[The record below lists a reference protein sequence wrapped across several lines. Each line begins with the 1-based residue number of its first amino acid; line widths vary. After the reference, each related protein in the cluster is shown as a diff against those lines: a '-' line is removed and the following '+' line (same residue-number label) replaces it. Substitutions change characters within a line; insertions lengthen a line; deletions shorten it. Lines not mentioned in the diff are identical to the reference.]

1 MIKYY
6 RENLIL
12 PKFLKESTFVAI
24 LISLLF
30 SHCQT
35 QLSSNGNDLN
45 TLLIS
50 RLFLHKDRIRILG
63 QALLPGMVANATVS
77 VFPIPSKGFCA
88 DGSTL
93 NTSNNLLTSGKTNAY
108 GQFELSYISVSKPVC
123 IVVTGDSSTSMSVY
137 IPFSNA
143 TKVIQWEDGIHFSAV
158 IQEPDPTTSR
168 GVDGV
173 YKFLTI
179 TPLASVLE
187 GRFNGLRY
195 TGSDTDKANLERA
208 NKDMLTSFL
217 NGLSGKIEELGTTS
231 ETYRMRIGGITQ
243 ISDTI
248 PASSSATNANGV
260 VAFIDIYKMIE
271 YMKYDFSDGIF
282 NGLKITD
289 SGSSSSVTYSN
300 FSTTDY
306 NTFLSVKFKNAVT
319 SFLDYLAAED
329 LPSALINNQKFCD
342 NSFSC
347 L

>member
-1 MIKYY
+1 M
-6 RENLIL
+6 
-12 PKFLKESTFVAI
+12 
-24 LISLLF
+24 
-30 SHCQT
+30 
-35 QLSSNGNDLN
+35 
-45 TLLIS
+45 
-50 RLFLHKDRIRILG
+50 
-63 QALLPGMVANATVS
+63 
-77 VFPIPSKGFCA
+77 
-88 DGSTL
+88 
-93 NTSNNLLTSGKTNAY
+93 
-108 GQFELSYISVSKPVC
+108 
-123 IVVTGDSSTSMSVY
+123 
-137 IPFSNA
+137 
-143 TKVIQWEDGIHFSAV
+143 
-158 IQEPDPTTSR
+158 
-168 GVDGV
+168 